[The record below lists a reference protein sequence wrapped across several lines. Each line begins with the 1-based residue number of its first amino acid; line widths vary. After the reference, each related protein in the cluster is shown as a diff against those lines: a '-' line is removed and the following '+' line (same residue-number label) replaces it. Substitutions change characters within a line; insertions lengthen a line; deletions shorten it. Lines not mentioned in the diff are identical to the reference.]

1 MDFLR
6 LYFTRHGQSEANV
19 LRIMSDRDLPHGL
32 TELGRRQ
39 AADLAERL
47 QPVGVRLIYHSTILR
62 AVQTAQILASAL
74 KVDMQPAA
82 ALREFDCGVLE
93 GRSDDQ
99 CWEMHHELW
108 ADWMDRGLW
117 ERRIEGGENFF
128 DIRDRFMP
136 WLEAMLA
143 RERPLGGSLVLVG
156 HAALF
161 ISMLPLACV
170 NIDHARVKGL
180 PLHNTD
186 CVIAEA
192 RPEGLVCLEWAGEVL

>member
-1 MDFLR
+1 
-6 LYFTRHGQSEANV
+6 
-19 LRIMSDRDLPHGL
+19 MS
-32 TELGRRQ
+32 
-39 AADLAERL
+39 
-47 QPVGVRLIYHSTILR
+47 QPI
-62 AVQTAQILASAL
+62 
-74 KVDMQPAA
+74 
-82 ALREFDCGVLE
+82 
-93 GRSDDQ
+93 DQ

-136 WLEAMLA
+136 WLGAMLA
-143 RERPLGGSLVLVG
+143 RERPLGGSLVLAG